1 MVNDEAASMWDRRK
15 ICLVILSNLSELTN
29 FFLNRNYKKKHWFS
43 DNFWGIF
50 LMISVGIEVNEFPQT
65 CLLIQAKFGN
75 NPLVT
80 PLKLFITKIRRY
92 LEKLLKFFR
101 L

>member
-1 MVNDEAASMWDRRK
+1 
-15 ICLVILSNLSELTN
+15 
-29 FFLNRNYKKKHWFS
+29 
-43 DNFWGIF
+43 
-50 LMISVGIEVNEFPQT
+50 MISVGIKVNEFPQT
-65 CLLIQAKFGN
+65 CLIIQVKFGN